1 MEQITDNK
9 NQISILQT
17 KLENTK
23 AELRDL
29 ATMGTVITAIHEIN
43 AVLSVVMDMAVRLVH
58 GEVGLIMLEENGELK
73 NKISWGVSE
82 KFAKTLM
89 YRDNIDLPTYCFKN
103 QEAVILS
110 DLGIKSEDGIRI
122 DSMICLPI
130 KNTDKCFGVVLIIN
144 KDDGTSYGE
153 EDEEILQMLMNF
165 VAVAI
170 DNSLMVKDKLKQQK
184 TQQEMAVAKQV
195 QETILPQNIDN
206 IKGVEIG
213 AIYFPAREV
222 GGDFYDVIK
231 LNETQFIVIIGDVSN
246 KSVPAALVMS
256 AAAAIIKST
265 LVSQPNISLSKLA
278 ETTNNLLA
286 SEIIKDREM
295 FVTLFFSKFDLNKR
309 LLSYCNAGHLPG
321 LFWKSSEKNIIELSE
336 GGPIIGQFPGI
347 QFDEGKYQLENGDRL
362 FLFTDGLTEAADSN
376 NQLFGRERAEQVFSV
391 EIGLPPKEFCYK
403 VKSWVDRFT
412 VGCAEETVDDFTI
425 LQVKVK

>member
-1 MEQITDNK
+1 
-9 NQISILQT
+9 
-17 KLENTK
+17 
-23 AELRDL
+23 
-29 ATMGTVITAIHEIN
+29 MGTVITAIHEIN
-43 AVLSVVMDMAVRLVH
+43 AVLSVVTDMAIRLVH

-82 KFAKTLM
+82 KFVKTLM

-122 DSMICLPI
+122 DSIICLPI
-130 KNTDKCFGVVLIIN
+130 KNAEKCFGVVLIIN
-144 KDDGTSYGE
+144 KDDGTSYSE

-184 TQQEMAVAKQV
+184 TQQDMAVAKQV

-213 AIYFPAREV
+213 VIYFPAREV

-231 LNETQFIVIIGDVSN
+231 LNESQFIIIIGDVSN

-295 FVTLFFSKFDLNKR
+295 FVTLFFSKFDLNKK
-309 LLSYCNAGHLPG
+309 LLTYCNAGHLPG
-321 LFWKSSEKNIIELSE
+321 LFWNNNEKNIIQLSE
-336 GGPIIGQFPGI
+336 GGPIIGQFPEI
-347 QFDEGKYQLENGDRL
+347 QFDEGEYQLESGDRL
-362 FLFTDGLTEAADSN
+362 FLFTDGLTEAADSD
-376 NQLFGRERAEQVFSV
+376 NQLFGRERVEQVFSV
-391 EIGLPPKEFCYK
+391 EIGLPPKEFCHK

-412 VGCAEETVDDFTI
+412 EGCAEDTVDDFTI
-425 LQVKVK
+425 LQVKVE